1 MGSSTHFYGC
11 DLEKEEA
18 TSEDSVHRAPPVC
31 AEDTSTIATS
41 SPTAICPDTSV
52 GAYHN
57 PVYPIGVAA
66 QRKPQVRYS
75 DELAEYIVDRY
86 IEGESLSKIAK
97 TDGMPSYTA
106 ILNWTKNNDV
116 FRKMMDGARAARALN
131 FEDKALSAADEVLDM
146 EDKDRAAVARLR
158 FDAFKW
164 GAEVNDP
171 AQYGKKTT
179 ISGDASKPIVFQ
191 IVTGVPAPEEKEV
204 LLDKTG
210 IVQDVV
216 ETTGEV
222 ISEDTA
228 IEPDAG

>member
-1 MGSSTHFYGC
+1 MLGSSTHFYGC

-18 TSEDSVHRAPPVC
+18 TSEDSVHRAPSVPSVQKAVNFDGSLPSLEPVG
-31 AEDTSTIATS
+31 S
-41 SPTAICPDTSV
+41 
-52 GAYHN
+52 G
-57 PVYPIGVAA
+57 PVYRVA
-66 QRKPQVRYS
+66 YS
-75 DELAEYIVDRY
+75 DELAARVCDLYIA
-86 IEGESLSKIAK
+86 GNSLRKISKLE
-97 TDGMPSYTA
+97 GMPSYA
-106 ILNWTKNNDV
+106 ALLRWAKERKE
-116 FRKMMDGARAARALN
+116 FREQLVASRAVRALH
-131 FEDKALSAADEVLDM
+131 FEDTALAAADEVLDM
-146 EDKDRAAVARLR
+146 DDKDRAAVARLR

-228 IEPDAG
+228 IEPAEG